1 MWPWTHF
8 LSVFLYLHVSYPL
21 TFLSPNFSPSCTH
34 TTFFPVPQPC
44 SFLAPTI
51 SLSCP
56 HSCTFL
62 SQTFPFL
69 FPNHLIFCCHLWSFM
84 VLNLSHSFP
93 HSCTFLS
100 PPFHLPILN
109 LVQYLLVPIHLAFLS
124 PDFSSSCPHSFTF
137 LSQLLLF
144 PLPNPLIFYCHSY
157 TVPSCSQ
164 PILLPITIPLHF
176 TYSISLLL
184 LTIHLYIR
192 Y

>member
-1 MWPWTHF
+1 MDSFPVCIFVPSCLLPSHLLAPQLFSILYPHHF
-8 LSVFLYLHVSYPL
+8 LS
-21 TFLSPNFSPSCTH
+21 CR
-34 TTFFPVPQPC
+34 QPC

-56 HSCTFL
+56 HSCTFP

-184 LTIHLYIR
+184 LPIHLYIL